1 MRVINLNILNCFV
14 IILLWSCSENRV
26 ENSAEIVDSNSKI
39 DYNIPKGKTTTFD
52 AFTNHFPLQNFPLE
66 IDAKQTHYTS
76 SLLLDSSIVKDWLI
90 LAAPH
95 TELSQFIED
104 NWWKIKDTSIFKIN
118 ANFKI
123 ETKKN
128 VLICLSIIEKTQDE
142 KGEFQDLW
150 FLNYNLDGT
159 FNTALN
165 LGTEGFYTS
174 IEEDTELGED
184 YYIESEEIDL
194 LNVSVKSEDSL
205 ICYHQKVTCCR
216 GKDWR
221 VDQNLKVKDSIIYP
235 IKCKVYSL
243 RNE

>member
-1 MRVINLNILNCFV
+1 MRGIKLYILNCLL
-14 IILLWSCSENRV
+14 IILLWSCDEKPIEKEEV
-26 ENSAEIVDSNSKI
+26 LTDANSKI
-39 DYNIPKGKTTTFD
+39 EHAIPKGKTTTFED
-52 AFTNHFPLQNFPLE
+52 FTNHFPSQSFPLE
-66 IDAKQTHYTS
+66 FDAQQTHYST
-76 SLLLDSSIVKDWLI
+76 SLLLDTNLVKDWVI
-90 LAAPH
+90 YGAPN
-95 TELSQFIED
+95 TELSQFIAE
-104 NWWKIKDTSIFKIN
+104 NSWKLKDTNAFKIN

-123 ETKKN
+123 ETPKN
-128 VLICLSIIEKTQDE
+128 ILICLSIIEKTLDK

-174 IEEDTELGED
+174 IEEDSELGEE

-194 LNVSVKSEDSL
+194 LSVSLKSEDSL

-235 IKCKVYSL
+235 VKCKYYSL